1 MTGILTS
8 FTLSLRLS
16 FDRSLTI
23 SSIPFRSP
31 PSKRNDSKT
40 MQCSSIQRSVMKRGV
55 KLSRSVDLSSSIQ
68 CLRIE
73 SIRTQE
79 AEYLC
84 EFNGKMEREDGV
96 RKKYRRNCV

>member
-31 PSKRNDSKT
+31 PSKRNDSKA

-55 KLSRSVDLSSSIQ
+55 KLSRSVDLSSIQ

-79 AEYLC
+79 AEHLC
-84 EFNGKMEREDGV
+84 EFNGKTEREDGV